1 MFSNLPAKHKH
12 RVSSI
17 EHRLS
22 AVASAKAEASSIENR
37 LSTVASAKAEASS
50 IEHRASSIE
59 NRVSST
65 QNKPNFESTQMNV
78 SSVKTMNYEQI
89 TMNSKFKN
97 KPNQSQFPIIL
108 VFLNWLYIISFS
120 VMVT

>member
-1 MFSNLPAKHKH
+1 MNVQYPSSEAQT
-12 RVSSI
+12 SSI
-17 EHRLS
+17 QHRESLVRRS
-22 AVASAKAEASSIENR
+22 FSEGG
-37 LSTVASAKAEASS
+37 
-50 IEHRASSIE
+50 SIE

-65 QNKPNFESTQMNV
+65 QNKPNFEIAQMNV
-78 SSVKTMNYEQI
+78 SPVKTMNYEQI
-89 TMNSKFKN
+89 TMNSKLKN